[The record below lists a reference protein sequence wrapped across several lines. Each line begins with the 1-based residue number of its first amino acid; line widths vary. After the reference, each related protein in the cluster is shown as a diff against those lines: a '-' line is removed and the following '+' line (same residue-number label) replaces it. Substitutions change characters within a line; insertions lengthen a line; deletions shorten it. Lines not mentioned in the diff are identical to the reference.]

1 MIQTPHGD
9 GQWKVLASC
18 HAARYP
24 SLWSANGRFLENG
37 HVMAMISNAL
47 IPIFAG
53 LLLGYLAG
61 IWRAMD
67 NQNVQTLN
75 TFVTSFAIPCSIF
88 LAVANTPIRE
98 LREQVAAALVLAI
111 VYTALYAIGFFWSRS
126 QEHLSA
132 ADSSVLALTVG
143 FPNSAAV
150 GLPLLA
156 SVFGPRSAVTVAT
169 SVAIGC
175 ITISP
180 MTLMI
185 LEASRGSRGDLAW
198 SNIISPLLHS
208 LRQPIVLA
216 PMLGLLVSCIG
227 WHLPSFASQSLA
239 IIGAAA
245 DGAALVLTGLVVSA
259 QMFEV
264 GGSTLVVVLLKN
276 AVQPALTLL
285 IARLI
290 RLPIEQIRYATLI
303 SAMPCGFFGPVF
315 GKRFGSNPQVAS
327 SGLIASYISSVA
339 TLPAWIAIL
348 NHLA

>member
-1 MIQTPHGD
+1 MT
-9 GQWKVLASC
+9 
-18 HAARYP
+18 
-24 SLWSANGRFLENG
+24 
-37 HVMAMISNAL
+37 AMIANAL

-61 IWRAMD
+61 IWHAMD

-75 TFVTSFAIPCSIF
+75 TFVTGFAIPCSIF
-88 LAVANTPIRE
+88 LAVANTPMRD
-98 LREQVAAALVLAI
+98 LRAQAAPAVVLAI
-111 VYTALYAIGFFWSRS
+111 AYTALYTISFFWSRS
-126 QEHLSA
+126 QQHLSA

-169 SVAIGC
+169 SIAIGC
-175 ITISP
+175 ITVSP
-180 MTLMI
+180 ITLLI
-185 LEASRGSRGDLAW
+185 LEASRAPRGEVAL
-198 SNIISPLLHS
+198 SNIISPLMRS
-208 LRQPIVLA
+208 VRTPIVLA
-216 PMLGLLVSCIG
+216 PLLGLLFSGVG

-239 IIGAAA
+239 VIGAAA
-245 DGAALVLTGLVVSA
+245 DGTALVLTGLVVSA
-259 QMFEV
+259 QMFK
-264 GGSTLVVVLLKN
+264 GGCRTLVVPLLKN

-285 IARLI
+285 TARLMG
-290 RLPIEQIRYATLI
+290 LPIEEIRYATLI

-315 GKRFGSNPQVAS
+315 GRRFGANPQLAS
-327 SGLIASYISSVA
+327 SGLIASYLSSVA